1 MWQRVGSIQNA
12 SLYTNTSFPF
22 LSFSVENNG
31 LLHGLLF
38 FKAFDLF
45 DVHCFGKGITFY
57 FACIL
62 KFEFSLSNTV
72 ISCTEGRVSDLSGLS
87 VHII

>member
-1 MWQRVGSIQNA
+1 MSGRVRVIK
-12 SLYTNTSFPF
+12 
-22 LSFSVENNG
+22 NNG

-45 DVHCFGKGITFY
+45 DVHRFGKGITFY

-72 ISCTEGRVSDLSGLS
+72 ISCTEALVVECRFVNLYTDIKTS
-87 VHII
+87 